1 MNKELE
7 NIKNIVNDFNLQDRE
22 WKTESVTIYSDGKS
36 HSFTNPLA
44 DRVEFKMKEGKLY
57 VTDILKNVSNYN
69 GEEIVT
75 YYEDTDCIDDLFEK
89 GIIVGF
95 EIADRAFMGEPA
107 EIRIDY
113 KDKNY
118 KQFMVRN
125 IIEKVLEKK
134 S

>member
-36 HSFTNPLA
+36 RELTSNPFA
-44 DRVEFKMKEGKLY
+44 DRVEFNMKEGKLC
-57 VTDILKNVSNYN
+57 VTEIFKNVSNYN

-75 YYEDTDCIDDLFEK
+75 YYEDTCVFIDDLFES
-89 GIIVGF
+89 GIIIGF

-118 KQFMVRN
+118 NKFLVWN
-125 IIEKVLEKK
+125 IIEKV
-134 S
+134 

>member
-7 NIKNIVNDFNLQDRE
+7 NIKNIVNDFNLQERE

-57 VTDILKNVSNYN
+57 VTDILKNVSNYY

>member
-7 NIKNIVNDFNLQDRE
+7 NIKIIVNNFNLQYRE
-22 WKTESVTIYSDGKS
+22 WKTESVTIYSDSWS
-36 HSFTNPLA
+36 HDLTNPLA

-57 VTDILKNVSNYN
+57 VTEIIKNVCNYN

-75 YYEDTDCIDDLFEK
+75 YYEDTYDSIDDLFER

-118 KQFMVRN
+118 N
-125 IIEKVLEKK
+125 K
-134 S
+134 SLALSYVFKEP

>member
-1 MNKELE
+1 MKDERLK
-7 NIKNIVNDFNLQDRE
+7 NIKDIYEKFDLQNRN

-36 HSFTNPLA
+36 RAFTNPLA

-75 YYEDTDCIDDLFEK
+75 YNEDTDCIDDLFEK

-95 EIADRAFMGEPA
+95 EIADRAFMGKPA

-113 KDKNY
+113 KDKDYNPLL
-118 KQFMVRN
+118 VWN
-125 IIEKVLEKK
+125 ITEKND
-134 S
+134 

>member
-7 NIKNIVNDFNLQDRE
+7 NIKNIVNDFNLQDRG

-36 HSFTNPLA
+36 RDLTNPLA

-57 VTDILKNVSNYN
+57 VTEIFKNASNYN

-75 YYEDTDCIDDLFEK
+75 YYDDTCNCIDDLIK
-89 GIIVGF
+89 NGINVGF
-95 EIADRAFMGEPA
+95 EIADRAFMGKPA

-113 KDKNY
+113 KDKDYNPLL
-118 KQFMVRN
+118 VWN
-125 IIEKVLEKK
+125 IIEKM
-134 S
+134 

>member
-7 NIKNIVNDFNLQDRE
+7 NIKIIVNDFNLQDRE

-36 HSFTNPLA
+36 RDLTNPLA
-44 DRVEFKMKEGKLY
+44 DRIEFKVKEGKLY
-57 VTDILKNVSNYN
+57 IIEIFKNVSNYY
-69 GEEIVT
+69 GKEIVT
-75 YYEDTDCIDDLFEK
+75 YYEDNKCIDDLFES

-107 EIRIDY
+107 EILIDY

-118 KQFMVRN
+118 KKFLAWN
-125 IIEKVLEKK
+125 IIEKV
-134 S
+134 

>member
-1 MNKELE
+1 
-7 NIKNIVNDFNLQDRE
+7 
-22 WKTESVTIYSDGKS
+22 
-36 HSFTNPLA
+36 
-44 DRVEFKMKEGKLY
+44 MKEGKLY

-75 YYEDTDCIDDLFEK
+75 YYEDTDCIDDIFEK

-118 KQFMVRN
+118 KKFMVMN

>member
-89 GIIVGF
+89 GIIVVF

>member
-7 NIKNIVNDFNLQDRE
+7 NIKIIVNNFNLQDRE
-22 WKTESVTIYSDGKS
+22 WKTKSVTIYSDGKS
-36 HSFTNPLA
+36 HAFTNPLA

-95 EIADRAFMGEPA
+95 EIADRTFMGEPA

-118 KQFMVRN
+118 KPLMLRN
-125 IIEKVLEKK
+125 IIEKV
-134 S
+134 